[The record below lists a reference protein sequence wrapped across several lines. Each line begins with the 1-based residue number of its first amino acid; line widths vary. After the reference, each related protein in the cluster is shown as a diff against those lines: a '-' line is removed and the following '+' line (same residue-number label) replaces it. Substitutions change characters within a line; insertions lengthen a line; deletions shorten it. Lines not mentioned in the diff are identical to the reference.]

1 MYRLAW
7 FIAGCVAAYIA
18 SGYVEGL
25 TEETDADKEEKGRKK
40 AAGGAA

>member
-25 TEETDADKEEKGRKK
+25 LDDEGDTEDCKD
-40 AAGGAA
+40 GAS